1 MTKETAVK
9 ASNLLYVIDDVT
21 KFMVEIEMAAE
32 QTEAPLDLTKQVIAL
47 CKQYQ
52 KEKEKELEAL

>member
-9 ASNLLYVIDDVT
+9 ASNLLYVIDDVS
-21 KFMVEIEMAAE
+21 KFMVEIEQAAE
-32 QTEAPLDLTKQVIAL
+32 ETEAPLDLTEQVIAL

-52 KEKEKELEAL
+52 EEKEKELEAL

>member
-9 ASNLLYVIDDVT
+9 ASNLLYVIDDVS
-21 KFMVEIEMAAE
+21 KFMVEIEQAAE
-32 QTEAPLDLTKQVIAL
+32 ETEAPLDLTEQVIAL